1 MLRCEVSAPDAGVKA
16 AAWEKFQTGP
26 SAYGSLHLTGA
37 AMGGFHYWAQRDLL
51 APYVE
56 RYFEALPGIFEREE
70 REFSGT
76 YFSNLWPS
84 YLVDRPTLERAQRLL
99 AATPESST
107 LLRRSLREAIDD
119 LERAVKCRE
128 FAAS

>member
-1 MLRCEVSAPDAGVKA
+1 M
-16 AAWEKFQTGP
+16 
-26 SAYGSLHLTGA
+26 
-37 AMGGFHYWAQRDLL
+37 
-51 APYVE
+51 
-56 RYFEALPGIFEREE
+56 REE

-76 YFSNLWPS
+76 YFSALWPA

-99 AATPESST
+99 EATPESST